1 MSEAPERLAHLS
13 PAKRLLLLKMR
24 REQAEAD
31 PQRIPRRAPGAPAP
45 LSFAQQRL
53 WFLHRLD
60 PGSAAYNLPYPLRLR
75 GPLDVRALERSLTAL
90 AERHETLRTVFPER
104 AGEPAQAILP
114 AAPRRVPVADLRGLR
129 EAGREG
135 ELRRLVADEARRPF
149 DLAAGPLLRVL
160 LARAGDEEWGL
171 CFTMHHVVSDG
182 WSMGVLVNEVN
193 ELYGAYSRGEEPR
206 LPELPVQYAD
216 YAAWQRE
223 RLSGE
228 ALEAQ
233 LGWWRERLSGAPPL
247 LELPADFPRRPDGSA
262 PGGEHPVAVPA
273 ATLRSLRELAREE
286 GATVFM
292 VLLAAWQCLLARW
305 SGQDDVSVGTPIA
318 GRTRKELEGLIG
330 FFVNTLVLRTDLSD
344 GLTFRG
350 LLARV
355 RETTLGAYAHQELPF
370 ERLVEELA
378 PERSL
383 AHNPLFQVT
392 FALLNTGRGELRL
405 GGLGVEPLAGGE
417 ATAPFDLSLDLREG
431 PEGIGG
437 ALGYRADLFE
447 DATVGRM
454 AAHFVR
460 LLDGVAAGPDRRVG
474 ELELLAPAERRQ
486 LLEEWSAA
494 PSRVPRGRCVHELF
508 AEQARRTP
516 GAVALVHRGGR
527 TTYAELDRASDRL
540 ARDLVGRGV
549 GPEVRVGI
557 CAERSPEMVA
567 GMLAVLKA
575 GGAYLP
581 LDPDYPAER
590 LAFMLSDA
598 AAPVLLAHG
607 HLSGLFPGYRGET
620 VPLDGAAEPGGGES
634 GGPLPAV
641 SPESLAYV
649 IYTSGSTG
657 TPKGTE
663 VPHRAVPGFF
673 WDADYARF
681 DAEQTL
687 LQHSSLSW
695 DALTLELWPALLTG
709 GRCVLLPARASEP
722 ALLAEQ
728 VREHGVTTLWLTAA
742 YFNLVVDTLP
752 EALAGVAQ
760 VMTGGEAVSPPHA
773 RRALE
778 LYPGLRLVNGYGPS
792 ECTVFASCWP
802 VPAGFRGAALPIGRP
817 VGDRRVYLLDRG
829 FEPVP
834 VGVPGELCIGGPA
847 VARGYLGRPG
857 LTAEK
862 FVPDPFSPEPRSG
875 ARLYRTGDRARW
887 RADGVLELVGR
898 MDFQVKVRGFRV
910 EPGEVEAVLA
920 SHPRVRAAL
929 VLANRDGAGV
939 ARLVA
944 YALSDAEPGE
954 LRDFLRARLPEYMVP
969 AAVVPLEAFPLTA
982 HGKTDRRALLAL
994 AEPGSAA
1001 AYVAPRTAAEERM
1014 AAIWAEVLGTGRVG
1028 VHDDFFALG
1037 GHSLLAM
1044 RIVSRAREA
1053 LGVEVPVRALFEAPT
1068 VAGLAERVA
1077 GAAPED
1083 ARPIPRRAGGGP
1095 APLSFAQQRLW
1106 FIHRLEPES
1115 PAYNMPFPLRLRGRL
1130 DAAALRRAL
1139 AEIVRRHET
1148 LRTTFVAEE
1157 GEPVQRVRPAGP
1169 VRLPLADLSGLP
1181 PERAEAEALRLAR
1194 EEALRPFDL
1203 ERGPLLR
1210 AALLRLDGA
1219 EHAALFT
1226 LHHVVGDGWS
1236 MEVLVRELAALY
1248 AAFSR
1253 GEPSPLP
1260 ELPVQYADFAVW
1272 QRAQL
1277 AGETLESQLRWWRER
1292 LAGAPPLLELPTDR
1306 PRSSAA
1312 GARGAHR
1319 PLVLPPGTVR
1329 ALRGVAGREG
1339 ATMFMTLLAAWQ
1351 CLLARWSGQDD
1362 VVVGTPIAG
1371 RTRREL
1377 EPLIGFFVNTLV
1389 LRADLSGDPSFRALL
1404 GRVRDGVLGAFAH
1417 QELPFERLV
1426 EELAPERS
1434 LAHTPLFQALFAY
1447 RSAAGAGGAL
1457 RLPDLE
1463 LAPLAGGGAEVAKFD
1478 LDLTLEEAGEELAG
1492 GLAYRAELFEAATAE
1507 RMLGH
1512 FRALVEAVAAHP
1524 ERPVSAVELLT
1535 EAERGQLARW
1545 NDTARGYPGG
1555 RVHDLFAA
1563 QAARTPDAVA
1573 VSWRGGRTSYA
1584 ELDRR
1589 SARLA
1594 NALRRRGVGPESRV
1608 GVCMAR
1614 TPELLVA
1621 LLGVLRAGG
1630 AYVPLDPA
1638 YPAGRLGHMLEDAAI
1653 GLVLTEPELAG
1664 RLPAGAA
1671 RLLVPERERDGLAR
1685 EPDRAPE
1692 SGVLPENLSHVIF
1705 TSGSTGRPK
1714 GVMIGHA
1721 SVVVLLH
1728 WLRENVGDEERSSTL
1743 FSTSVSFDVSVAEVF
1758 GTLSWGG
1765 TLVLVENALELPSAA
1780 EPVVHACMV
1789 PTVAAELLRTGGIP
1803 ASVRTLDLAGEPLPA
1818 GLARAL
1824 YGLGHVERVR
1834 NLYGPTEDT
1843 TYSTCSPVERGAER
1857 VLVGRPLADARAY
1870 VLDGRLRP
1878 APVGVPGELYLAGAG
1893 LARGY
1898 AARPELTA
1906 ERFLP
1911 DPHAEAGG
1919 RMYRTGDRA
1928 RWLATGELEY
1938 LGRVDQQVK
1947 IRGFRIETG
1956 EVEAVL
1962 RAHPGVR
1969 EAAVAAGDDPSG
1981 GRRLVGWVVPRGAN
1995 APDAAELRRWL
2006 AGSLPDYMVPSAFVP
2021 LERLPLT
2028 PSGKLDRRA
2037 LPAPGT
2043 AAAGA
2048 EGYVAPR
2055 TPTGEVLAGI
2065 WAEALRVERVGAH
2078 DDFFELGGHSLLAT
2092 RVVSQARE
2100 KLGVE
2105 LPLRAVFEAR
2115 TVAELAER
2123 VEALLREGAGAQAP
2137 PLLPVPRD
2145 GAERVPLSFAQ
2156 QRLWFIDQ
2164 LQPGSAAYNVPA
2176 ALRLRGALDARTLRR
2191 A

>member
-60 PGSAAYNLPYPLRLR
+60 PGSAAYNLAYPLRLR

-114 AAPRRVPVADLRGLR
+114 AAPRRVPVADLRGLHP
-129 EAGREG
+129 AGREG
-135 ELRRLVADEARRPF
+135 ALRRLVADEARRPF

-233 LGWWRERLSGAPPL
+233 LGWWRERLAGAPPL
-247 LELPADFPRRPDGSA
+247 LELPTDFPRRPGAA
-262 PGGEHPVAVPA
+262 PGGEHALAVPA
-273 ATLRSLRELAREE
+273 DTLRALRELAREE

-292 VLLAAWQCLLARW
+292 TLLAAWQCLLARW
-305 SGQDDVSVGTPIA
+305 SGQDDVVVGTPIA
-318 GRTRKELEGLIG
+318 GRTRREVEGLIG
-330 FFVNTLVLRTDLSD
+330 FFVNTLVLRATLSD

-350 LLARV
+350 LLSGV
-355 RETTLGAYAHQELPF
+355 RETTLGAYAHQDLPF

-383 AHNPLFQVT
+383 SHNPLFQVT
-392 FALLNTGRGELRL
+392 FALLNTGRGDLRL
-405 GGLGVEPLAGGE
+405 GGLAVEPLAGGE

-437 ALGYRADLFE
+437 ALGFRADLFE
-447 DATVGRM
+447 DATVARM
-454 AAHFVR
+454 AAHWVR
-460 LLDGVAAGPDRRVG
+460 LLEEVGAGPDRPVG
-474 ELELLAPAERRQ
+474 ELQLLAPAERRQ
-486 LLEEWSAA
+486 LLAEWSAA
-494 PSRVPRGRCVHELF
+494 PSRVPSDRCVHELF
-508 AEQARRTP
+508 VEQARRTP
-516 GAVALVHRGGR
+516 GAVALVHSGGR
-527 TTYAELDRASDRL
+527 TTYAELDTASDRL
-540 ARDLVGRGV
+540 ARDLVRRGV
-549 GPEVRVGI
+549 GPETRVGI
-557 CAERSPEMVA
+557 CAERSAEMVA

-575 GGAYLP
+575 GGAYLQ

-607 HLSGLFPGYRGET
+607 HLRGLFPGYRGET
-620 VPLDGAAEPGGGES
+620 VPLDGAAGSGGGEG
-634 GGPLPAV
+634 GGPLPVV
-641 SPESLAYV
+641 SPENLAYV

-722 ALLAEQ
+722 GLLAEQ

-817 VGDRRVYLLDRG
+817 TGDRRVYLLDRG
-829 FEPVP
+829 WEPVP

-857 LTAEK
+857 LTADR
-862 FVPDPFSPEPRSG
+862 FVPDPFAGEPGARMYRSG
-875 ARLYRTGDRARW
+875 DRVRW
-887 RADGVLELVGR
+887 RADGLLEFVGR
-898 MDFQVKVRGFRV
+898 VDFQLKVRGFRV

-929 VLANRDGAGV
+929 VLGDRDGAGA

-944 YALSDAEPGE
+944 YALSDAASGE

-969 AAVVPLEAFPLTA
+969 AAIVPLDAFPLTA
-982 HGKTDRRALLAL
+982 HGKTDRRALAAL

-1001 AYVAPRTAAEERM
+1001 AYAAPRTPAEERL
-1014 AAIWAEVLGTGRVG
+1014 AAIWAEVLGTERVG

-1053 LGVEVPVRALFEAPT
+1053 LGVEIPVRALFEAPT

-1083 ARPIPRRAGGGP
+1083 ARPIPRRAGGDST
-1095 APLSFAQQRLW
+1095 PLSFAQQRLW
-1106 FIHRLEPES
+1106 FIHRLDPES

-1139 AEIVRRHET
+1139 AGIVRRHET

-1169 VRLPLADLSGLP
+1169 VRLPLADLSALP

-1210 AALLRLDGA
+1210 AALLRLDAG

-1226 LHHVVGDGWS
+1226 LHHVVGDAWS
-1236 MEVLVRELAALY
+1236 MEVLVRELSALY
-1248 AAFSR
+1248 AASSR

-1272 QRAQL
+1272 QRARL
-1277 AGETLESQLRWWRER
+1277 AGEALESQLGWWRER

-1306 PRSSAA
+1306 PRSSVV
-1312 GARGAHR
+1312 GARAAHR
-1319 PLVLPPGTVR
+1319 PVVLPPATAR
-1329 ALRGVAGREG
+1329 ALREVAAREG

-1351 CLLARWSGQDD
+1351 CLLGRWSGQDD
-1362 VVVGTPIAG
+1362 FCVGTPIAG

-1389 LRADLSGDPSFRALL
+1389 LRAELADGLSFRALL
-1404 GRVRDGVLGAFAH
+1404 GRVREGVLGAFAH

-1447 RSAAGAGGAL
+1447 RSAAGAGDVL
-1457 RLPDLE
+1457 RLPGLE

-1492 GLAYRAELFEAATAE
+1492 GLAFRAELFEGATIE

-1512 FRALVEAVAAHP
+1512 FRALVEAVAADP
-1524 ERPVSAVELLT
+1524 ERPVSGVELLT
-1535 EAERGQLARW
+1535 GAERVQLARW
-1545 NDTARGYPGG
+1545 NDTARGYPRG

-1594 NALRRRGVGPESRV
+1594 SALRRRGVGPESRV

-1638 YPAGRLGHMLEDAAI
+1638 YPAERLGYMLEDAAI
-1653 GLVLTEPELAG
+1653 ELVLTEPELAG

-1671 RLLVPERERDGLAR
+1671 RLLVPDRERDALAR

-1714 GVMIGHA
+1714 GVMIRHS
-1721 SVVVLLH
+1721 SVVALLH
-1728 WLRENVGDEERSSTL
+1728 WLRENVADWERSSVL
-1743 FSTSVSFDVSVAEVF
+1743 FSTSINFDVSVAEIF

-1765 TLVLVENALELPSAA
+1765 TLVLVENALDLPTVA
-1780 EPVVHACMV
+1780 EPVVYASMV
-1789 PTVAAELLRTGGIP
+1789 PSVAAELVRAGGIP
-1803 ASVRTLDLAGEPLPA
+1803 ASVRTLNLAGEPLPA
-1818 GLARAL
+1818 GLAREL

-1843 TYSTCSPVERGAER
+1843 TYSTWSPVERGAER
-1857 VLVGRPLADARAY
+1857 VLVGRPLADTRAY
-1870 VLDGRLRP
+1870 VLDARLQP
-1878 APVGVPGELYLAGAG
+1878 APLGVPGELYLAGAG

-1898 AARPELTA
+1898 AGRPELTA

-1911 DPHAEAGG
+1911 DPHGEPGG
-1919 RMYRTGDRA
+1919 RAYRTGDRA

-1938 LGRVDQQVK
+1938 LGRLDEQVK
-1947 IRGFRIETG
+1947 VRGFRIEPG
-1956 EVEAVL
+1956 EVEAAL
-1962 RAHPGVR
+1962 RRHPAVR
-1969 EAAVAAGDDPSG
+1969 DAVVVARGD
-1981 GRRLVGWVVPRGAN
+1981 RLVGYHVPSGAEP
-1995 APDAAELRRWL
+1995 ADAAELRRRL
-2006 AGSLPDYMVPSAFVP
+2006 GASLPEYMVPSAFVA

-2028 PSGKLDRRA
+2028 PGGKLDRRA
-2037 LPAPGT
+2037 LPAPGP
-2043 AAAGA
+2043 AEG

-2055 TPTGEVLAGI
+2055 TPTETALAAMFAGI
-2065 WAEALRVERVGAH
+2065 LGVERVGVH
-2078 DDFFELGGHSLLAT
+2078 SHFFDLGGHSLLAT
-2092 RVVSQARE
+2092 RLVSQVRE
-2100 KLGVE
+2100 KLGAEV
-2105 LPLRAVFEAR
+2105 PLRTVFEAP
-2115 TVAELAER
+2115 TVAGLAAWLEANRPAPALEEWEMDEEWER
-2123 VEALLREGAGAQAP
+2123 LAGLSDEEVRLLLG
-2137 PLLPVPRD
+2137 D
-2145 GAERVPLSFAQ
+2145 G
-2156 QRLWFIDQ
+2156 
-2164 LQPGSAAYNVPA
+2164 
-2176 ALRLRGALDARTLRR
+2176 
-2191 A
+2191 